1 MDGLIFALLAILL
14 AATVIVVGRLGDNAE
29 IRRVER
35 QLGMITPETEA
46 NMLLRRATERYR
58 EDPEFPQRR
67 QALVAAM
74 THGRTND
81 WRYLSASGTT
91 YLANAIRNE
100 RTPES
105 IAAEMP
111 SPTPE
116 DYLNIPLLTAR
127 EKFPPRVAPQEN
139 GAVMQHFA
147 GTPERVSGR
156 DYVLALT
163 HGRHTS
169 LNDLSREG
177 VRYVSNAVRKG
188 KTPAEIAAE
197 IPNPTP
203 QFYLAR

>member
-1 MDGLIFALLAILL
+1 
-14 AATVIVVGRLGDNAE
+14 
-29 IRRVER
+29 
-35 QLGMITPETEA
+35 
-46 NMLLRRATERYR
+46 
-58 EDPEFPQRR
+58 
-67 QALVAAM
+67 
-74 THGRTND
+74 
-81 WRYLSASGTT
+81 
-91 YLANAIRNE
+91 
-100 RTPES
+100 
-105 IAAEMP
+105 
-111 SPTPE
+111 
-116 DYLNIPLLTAR
+116 
-127 EKFPPRVAPQEN
+127 
-139 GAVMQHFA
+139 MQHFA